1 MQAVYEIL
9 RSLLLYV
16 YGLFAAFFM
25 YAPGDT
31 QQGQDLYSII
41 RAFLTDPCSIRNG
54 LVGLLLLPSNVYLL
68 GLVLTLAGLFY
79 TGYTLV
85 RMFGR
90 IFMEAFATLAG
101 AIRSV
106 ISSLRIGTWGRLGR
120 RGYGG
125 YRGYEGYGD
134 YDDGY
139 GFESQVPGF
148 SSLIFGMSAVFAG
161 AILIAGSREQSQ
173 AISGVVTALGSLLS
187 GTFMVVVSGFVQ
199 VANTIIAT
207 ALGANAIPICGP

>member
-1 MQAVYEIL
+1 MQAVYAIL

-148 SSLIFGMSAVFAG
+148 SSLIFGMSAVFCWSHPHCGQPG
-161 AILIAGSREQSQ
+161 AIPGHLRRRHRLRKPAERNFYGGRLGLCPSR
-173 AISGVVTALGSLLS
+173 
-187 GTFMVVVSGFVQ
+187 
-199 VANTIIAT
+199 
-207 ALGANAIPICGP
+207 